1 MQTEVKKNSIN
12 FSHETAGKIMATEVP
27 VFLITDSL
35 VNVKDIIHKHAL
47 SYKTI
52 NYVYFVDETK
62 KLVGVLSIKELL
74 CCAEDHTVETL
85 VTREI
90 YTVTADSD
98 QEHVVLLA
106 LRHGIKAVPVI
117 DSSGVFLGVVTSDT
131 ILTILH
137 SESIEDALHHTGTVI
152 FEDPLTSLRT
162 GSALLHFK
170 KRIPWLI
177 MGLAGGIGAALVI
190 EAFESTL
197 EQLLILATF
206 IPLVVYMADAVGS
219 QSQTIFIRSLALP
232 DTLSIRGYILREL
245 KVTALIA
252 VVLSSI
258 MFVVLSLWFSSFL
271 IGSIVALTILIGVS
285 VSVLIAM
292 TLPYTFKKF
301 NFDPA
306 LASGPFATVLC
317 DTSSLLIYFSV
328 ATLIL

>member
-1 MQTEVKKNSIN
+1 MNTVATSITPV
-12 FSHETAGKIMATEVP
+12 FSHETAGKIMATQVP
-27 VFLITDSL
+27 VFLVSESL
-35 VNVKDIIHKHAL
+35 SHVEEVLRKDAL
-47 SYKTI
+47 TFKTI
-52 NYVYFVDETK
+52 NYIYFVDEAR

-74 CCAEDHTVETL
+74 CCSDTYTVEQIT
-85 VTREI
+85 TKKI
-90 YTVTADSD
+90 FSVTADTD
-98 QEHVVLLA
+98 QEHIAFLA
-106 LRHGIKAVPVI
+106 LKHSIKAVPVV
-117 DSSGVFLGVVTSDT
+117 DDSGVFLGVVSSDT
-131 ILTILH
+131 ILSILH

-152 FEDPLTSLRT
+152 FEDPLASLRT
-162 GSALLHFK
+162 GSAWLHFK

-177 MGLAGGIGAALVI
+177 MGLGGGIGAALVI

-232 DTLSIRGYILREL
+232 DTLSIRGYIFREL
-245 KVTALIA
+245 KVTAMIA
-252 VVLSSI
+252 LSLSAI
-258 MFVVLSLWFSSFL
+258 MFIVLSLWFASFL
-271 IGSIVALTILIGVS
+271 VGTIVALTILCGVS

-317 DTSSLLIYFSV
+317 DTSSLLIYFCIAS
-328 ATLIL
+328 LIL